1 MQFREVGSS
10 MNRKQRRIA
19 AKQGKPVATAHGI
32 AIGPSA
38 GIAEL
43 LALARRHH
51 QSGELAEAESL
62 YRKIIAIDQ
71 NHVDSLHL
79 LGVIAYQ
86 VGHYDVAANW
96 IRKAIAVND
105 RIPAFHNHLGLALDA
120 LGRAQDAITH
130 YRRAIA
136 LKPVYVEAH
145 NNLGATLQAQNKLDE
160 AVAHYQRAL
169 ALKPDFAEAHNN
181 LGNALKEQGRLEEAG
196 TRLQR
201 ALTLRPVFAEA
212 HRNLGNVLKR
222 QGKLD
227 AAVVRY
233 QLALEQRPN
242 FAEAHYD
249 LGNALQDQKRLDEA
263 VAAFQR
269 ALVCKPNYAEAHNN
283 LGNTL
288 CKQGQLDA
296 AVNQYEQALKVNPD
310 FAEAHNNLGIALL
323 EQAKS
328 DQAVAHYRRVLALK
342 PDFAEAHNNLGNAL
356 KEQGQ
361 LDAAVAHYQ
370 RALALAPDFA
380 EAHNNLGAT
389 YQDQGKT
396 PEAMAQYRSALAL
409 DPAYAEAHSNL
420 GKALMEGAD
429 LTEALK
435 AIQHSIDIE
444 ETENN
449 KLLFVECVRNLNFIP
464 HGVDLRSNLIR
475 ALSEPW
481 GRPIDLAKFSGNLLK
496 LEGAISACIKRV
508 TDAWPKRLSAQEL
521 FTPSE
526 FVEICDDRLFR
537 CLLEST
543 LACDIELERFLTAT
557 RFTMLEA
564 ATTEIKSH
572 EVEEQ
577 VLVFFCALARQ
588 CSINEYVFAYT
599 DHEITQAQRLRE
611 LLVEVLASE
620 TSVPELWLVAVAA
633 YFPLTSLPL
642 AELLPDR
649 SWSAPV
655 AALIA
660 HQVREMQEERQLQ
673 NSVPRIT
680 AIADDVSLLVKQQY
694 EESPY
699 PRWIKASPVGKS
711 ITVDGYLRRK
721 FPQVALRVTKK
732 EDTEIMI
739 AGCGTGQ
746 HSIET
751 AQRFSGA
758 RVLAVDLSL
767 SSLCYAKRKTR
778 EIGLNNIEYAQ
789 ADILQLG
796 SIARDFDVIE
806 VSGVLHHLADPMAGW
821 RLLLSMLRPGGFM
834 RLGLYSKMARKDL
847 LEARRFIAERDYGP
861 SAVDIRRC
869 RQELL
874 GFGGGTPLKR
884 VTELSD
890 FFSTSACRDLL
901 FHVQEHQ
908 LTLPEISLFLQ
919 QNQLQF
925 LGFDLP
931 GRVLQS
937 FRRRFPN
944 DKVMTDLNLWH
955 TFEMEN
961 PSIFVGMYQFWIQKA
976 G

>member
-1 MQFREVGSS
+1 
-10 MNRKQRRIA
+10 MNRKQRRIE
-19 AKQGKPVATAHGI
+19 AKQGTLAAARHGLG
-32 AIGPSA
+32 IGPSA

-43 LALARRHH
+43 LAIARRRH
-51 QSGELAEAESL
+51 QSGELAEAQSL
-62 YRKIIAIDQ
+62 YRKILSIDQ

-86 VGHYDVAANW
+86 IGHYDVAVDW
-96 IRKAIAVND
+96 LRKAIAVND
-105 RIPAFHNHLGLALDA
+105 RIPAFHNHIGLALDA
-120 LGRAQDAITH
+120 LGRAQDAIAH

-136 LKPVYVEAH
+136 LKPAYVEAH
-145 NNLGATLQAQNKLDE
+145 NNLAATLQAENKLDE
-160 AVAHYQRAL
+160 AVAHYKRAL

-181 LGNALKEQGRLEEAG
+181 LGNVLKEQGRLEEAVA
-196 TRLQR
+196 RLQR
-201 ALTLRPVFAEA
+201 ALTLKPAFAEA
-212 HRNLGNVLKR
+212 HRNLGNVFKR
-222 QGKLD
+222 QGKLED
-227 AAVVRY
+227 AVAQCQR
-233 QLALEQRPN
+233 ALVLKPN

-249 LGNALQDQKRLDEA
+249 LGNVLQDQKRLDDA

-283 LGNTL
+283 LGNAL
-288 CKQGQLDA
+288 RKQGQLDA
-296 AVNQYEQALKVNPD
+296 AVDQYEQALAVNPD

-356 KEQGQ
+356 KEQGRF
-361 LDAAVAHYQ
+361 DAAVAHYQ
-370 RALALAPDFA
+370 RALALAPNFV

-389 YQDQGKT
+389 YQDQGKAA
-396 PEAMAQYRSALAL
+396 EAMAQYRSALAL
-409 DPAYAEAHSNL
+409 NPAYAEAHSNL
-420 GKALMEGAD
+420 GKVLMEAAD

-435 AIQHSIDIE
+435 AIQRSIEIE
-444 ETENN
+444 EIENN

-464 HGVDLRSNLIR
+464 HGIDLRENLIR

-481 GRPIDLAKFSGNLLK
+481 GRPIDVAKSACHIIK
-496 LEGAISACIKRV
+496 LNGATSACIQRV
-508 TDAWPKRLSAQEL
+508 NNAWPMRLPVQEL
-521 FTPSE
+521 FNPSE
-526 FVEICDDRLFR
+526 LIEICDDRLFR
-537 CLLEST
+537 SLLEST
-543 LACDIELERFLTAT
+543 LVCDIELERFLTAT

-564 ATTEIKSH
+564 ATAGIGSH
-572 EVEEQ
+572 EVDESA
-577 VLVFFCALARQ
+577 LLFFCALARQ
-588 CSINEYVFAYT
+588 CFINEYVFAYT
-599 DHEITQAQRLRE
+599 DHEIKEAQHLRAR
-611 LLVEVLASE
+611 LVEAFVSG
-620 TSVPELWLVAVAA
+620 TSIPELWLVVIAA
-633 YFPLTSLPL
+633 YFQLTSLPV
-642 AELLPDR
+642 AKLLPDR

-660 HQVREMQEERQLQ
+660 DQVHEMQEERLLQ

-711 ITVDGYLRRK
+711 ITVDGFLRRK
-721 FPQVALRVTKK
+721 FPLVALRLTKK
-732 EDTEIMI
+732 ENTEILI

-751 AQRFSGA
+751 AQRFAGA

-778 EIGLNNIEYAQ
+778 ELGLNNIEYAQ
-789 ADILQLG
+789 ADILQVG
-796 SIARDFDVIE
+796 SIGRDFDVIE

-821 RLLLSMLRPGGFM
+821 RLLLSRLRPGGFM

-847 LEARRFIAERDYGP
+847 VDARRFIAERGYGP
-861 SAVDIRRC
+861 SAADIRRC

-874 GFGGGTPLKR
+874 GFGDGTPQRR

-908 LTLPEISLFLQ
+908 LNLPEISLFLH
-919 QNQLQF
+919 QNQLEF

-931 GRVLQS
+931 GRVLQG

-955 TFEMEN
+955 IFEMEN